1 MEKRSDEKT
10 MKKVRE
16 NTLKSRKDKKIEVFK
31 KKYQTALISKKFIQ
45 PDKQKHYLNY
55 HKPIVLK
62 KGDQKE
68 HFKVK
73 GNVIEE
79 KRNYCKVIIMSNQE
93 KEHILQKGEIWN
105 IPKIALN
112 S

>member
-1 MEKRSDEKT
+1 

-16 NTLKSRKDKKIEVFK
+16 NTLKSRKDQKVEEFIKD
-31 KKYQTALISKKFIQ
+31 QTVLISNKLIQ

-55 HKPIVLK
+55 HKPIILK

-73 GNVIEE
+73 GKAIEE
-79 KRNYCKVIIMSNQE
+79 KRNYCKVIIMSKHN
-93 KEHILQKGEIWN
+93 KEQILQKGYIWN
-105 IPKIALN
+105 ITKIAFK
-112 S
+112 

>member
-1 MEKRSDEKT
+1 MKKT

-16 NTLKSRKDKKIEVFK
+16 NTLKSRKNQKVEELKKD
-31 KKYQTALISKKFIQ
+31 QTMLISNKLTQ

-55 HKPIVLK
+55 HKPIILK

-73 GNVIEE
+73 GKVIEE
-79 KRNYCKVIIMSNQE
+79 KRNYCKVIIMRKQD
-93 KEHILQKGEIWN
+93 KEHIL
-105 IPKIALN
+105 
-112 S
+112 